1 MAMEPIETDTVF
13 RYIAANVQRLRV
25 RRGLTQDEL
34 AAAADVSLTL
44 LHRLERA
51 KTNVSVA
58 ALVAIANA
66 LGVTPAALFRPAAM
80 PATTR
85 GRPRKHPSGA

>member
-1 MAMEPIETDTVF
+1 MEPIETDTVF

-34 AAAADVSLTL
+34 AAVAKVSPGL

-51 KTNVSVA
+51 KTKVSVA

-80 PATTR
+80 PEMTR
-85 GRPRKHPSGA
+85 GRPRKRPAGA

>member
-1 MAMEPIETDTVF
+1 MEPIETDTVF

-34 AAAADVSLTL
+34 AAAADVSPGL

-66 LGVTPAALFRPAAM
+66 LGVTPATLFRPAAM
-80 PATTR
+80 PETTR
-85 GRPRKHPSGA
+85 GRPRKRPADA

>member
-1 MAMEPIETDTVF
+1 MEPIETDTVF

-25 RRGLTQDEL
+25 SRGLTQDEL

-80 PATTR
+80 QETTR
-85 GRPRKHPSGA
+85 GRPRKRPAGT